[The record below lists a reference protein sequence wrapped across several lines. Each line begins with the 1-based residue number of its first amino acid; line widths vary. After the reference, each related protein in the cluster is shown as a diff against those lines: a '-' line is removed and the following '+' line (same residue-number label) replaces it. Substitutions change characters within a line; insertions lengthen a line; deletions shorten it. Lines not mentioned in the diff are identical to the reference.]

1 MALVS
6 FLFLR
11 THAGLVTSIH
21 YDTLHYHL
29 TCLIS
34 QLCSG
39 YVHLI
44 WADYYSWPIMNCRV
58 IHETR

>member
-34 QLCSG
+34 QLCNG
-39 YVHLI
+39 YMHLI
-44 WADYYSWPIMNCRV
+44 
-58 IHETR
+58 